1 MMTPYIEFNWKAPT
15 TREDGSALT
24 PEEIA
29 ALEYQL
35 HESMQPVEG
44 AGNIGEPTFS
54 LLMDD
59 QPQGEKSFTVT
70 ASQYG
75 LTGPHSEP
83 FLVNFQAPAAPTDLV
98 AEWVAGSESSE
109 SGSPE

>member
-1 MMTPYIEFNWKAPT
+1 MMQPHIRFNWKAPT
-15 TREDGSALT
+15 TREEGSALT

-98 AEWVAGSESSE
+98 AEWVAGSETSVG
-109 SGSPE
+109 GSVG